1 MRYMRKI
8 PPLFAGDIPRHRY
21 RRSIISSFTGV
32 VVLVMLVCAVQVQ
45 LTAQSSTAR
54 LSGSV
59 MDENGASL
67 IGAKVTVTNISTN
80 VEQTTSTNGQGM
92 FMIPFLPSSTYTV
105 RTYLDGFSSNEI
117 KNVTLHANDHIQM
130 DIRLK
135 VGDINETIT
144 VEGISSLIRTE
155 SAAVVTIVTRRMLET
170 IPLNGRSFQS
180 LVALAPGVTMTRSD
194 ATNQGQFS
202 VNGQRADSNYFM
214 VDGVGA
220 NFGAAGS
227 YTIGG
232 TTPAN
237 NAVGSSAGLVS
248 IDALEEL
255 NIQTSSYA
263 PEFGR
268 GSGGQIGAVTRSGT
282 NQFHGSAFEYFRHDA
297 LDANDWFANSRG
309 RGQGTLRHNDFG
321 GVLGGP
327 VVRDRTFFF
336 FSYEGLR
343 LRQPS
348 TIVTT
353 VPSMAFR
360 QSAPALMQPYLN
372 AFPIPNGEILNATRA
387 RFSAVIS
394 NPRTMDATSV
404 RIDHRF
410 SDLFRVFGRYNHAPS
425 HINTRSSPGSS
436 LNDRR
441 YHTKTLTLG
450 ATSVF
455 SPRVINDLRVNFSYS
470 SSDSKVRLTDFGGA
484 VPLPE
489 SLVYPNSYS
498 LPGRSSFSFAID
510 GSTFSV
516 SQSGLRQRQFNIVDN
531 LSVSKGTHEF
541 RFGIDYRLLRPV
553 NAVADYSI
561 GITTTST
568 LAASSRAA
576 RVTVSSRLNGVYPQ
590 YQNFSAYG
598 QDTWRASRR
607 LTAVYG
613 VRWDI
618 NPAPTEKNGN
628 YPWDGVSP
636 ILVARDRDSVFWK
649 TRFTNF
655 APRLGLSYLLRS
667 EPGWE
672 TVIRGGVGIFYDL
685 ANGTAGASMSPGA
698 FPYSGSRVL
707 TNVTLPITETQAT
720 PPVLGQAGGVVDAW
734 SFNHNL
740 RNPRTYEWSLG
751 IQQAI
756 GSRQSFSASYV
767 GNAGRRL
774 VADLFSIDIMNP
786 ASSRFHYVD
795 DTSSSDYRSL
805 QMQYETRSAA
815 GLNATVS
822 YTLGR
827 SVDTSSTDS
836 AYLLS
841 VDPDQLALDRAPSDF
856 DVRHTLSA
864 GITFEIPTLRSNRYL
879 SAITGGW
886 TLGSTLILRSAMP
899 ITFVEAA
906 NTICEGNNCFVDC
919 DVFPN
924 GLCPRPDFVPGVPLY
939 LHGSEYPGG
948 MRLNPAAFKT
958 PPLGRQGTLPR
969 NYLRGFAA
977 QQVNLSLSREFGVTE
992 RARLQL
998 TVEAFN
1004 VFNHPNFAEPIAF
1017 FFNDPIFDL
1026 YEFGFSR
1033 SMLGSVMGNTGS
1045 GGEAG
1050 LNPIYQI
1057 GSARSLQL
1065 SLRFKF

>member
-1 MRYMRKI
+1 MRLAI
-8 PPLFAGDIPRHRY
+8 LAALLIFAAP
-21 RRSIISSFTGV
+21 
-32 VVLVMLVCAVQVQ
+32 A

-59 MDENGASL
+59 ADESGASL
-67 IGAKVTVTNISTN
+67 IGAKITVTNISTN
-80 VEQTTSTNGQGM
+80 VEQTTATNGQGM
-92 FMIPFLPSSTYTV
+92 FVIPFIPPSTYTV
-105 RTYLDGFSSNEI
+105 RTYLKGFSSNEI
-117 KNVTLHANDHIQM
+117 KNVTLHANDHVEM
-130 DIRLK
+130 GIRLK
-135 VGDINETIT
+135 VGDINETVT

-155 SAAVVTIVTRRMLET
+155 SAAVGTIVTRRMLET

-220 NFGAAGS
+220 NFGAASS

-248 IDALEEL
+248 VDALEEL

-297 LDANDWFANSRG
+297 LDANDWFANSKG
-309 RGQGTLRHNDFG
+309 LGKGTLRHNDFG

-348 TIVTT
+348 TILTT

-360 QSAPALMQPYLN
+360 QSAPPLMQPYLN

-410 SDLFRVFGRYNHAPS
+410 TDFLRVFGRYNHAPS
-425 HINTRSSPGSS
+425 HINTRSNPGSS

-441 YHTKTLTLG
+441 YHTKTLTIG

-455 SPRVINDLRVNFSYS
+455 SPQVINDFRVNSSYG
-470 SSDSKVRLTDFGGA
+470 SSDSRIRLTDFGGA

-489 SLVYPNSYS
+489 SLIYPNSYS
-498 LPGRSSFSFAID
+498 VPGRSSFSFSID
-510 GSTFSV
+510 GSTYSV
-516 SQSGLRQRQFNIVDN
+516 SQGGLRQRQFNIVDN
-531 LSVSKGTHEF
+531 ISVTKGTHEF
-541 RFGIDYRLLRPV
+541 RFGIDYRSLRPV
-553 NAVADYSI
+553 NATADYSI
-561 GITTTST
+561 GITTTSA
-568 LAASSRAA
+568 LAASSRAS

-607 LTAVYG
+607 LTVVYG

-636 ILVARDRDSVFWK
+636 ILVPRERDDVFWK

-667 EPGWE
+667 DPGWE
-672 TVIRGGVGIFYDL
+672 TVIRGGFGVFYDL
-685 ANGTAGASMSPGA
+685 ANGTAGASMSPGF

-707 TNVTLPITETQAT
+707 TNITLPITEAQAT
-720 PPVLGQAGGVVDAW
+720 PPALGQVGTFFEKWTFD
-734 SFNHNL
+734 HNL
-740 RNPRTYEWSLG
+740 RNPRTHEWSFG

-756 GSRQSFSASYV
+756 GSRHSFSATYV
-767 GNAGRRL
+767 GNAGRHL
-774 VADLFSIDIMNP
+774 IADLFLADFESVPI
-786 ASSRFHYVD
+786 SRFHYVD
-795 DTSSSDYRSL
+795 DTSSSDYHSL
-805 QMQYETRSAA
+805 QLQFERRFHRGMA
-815 GLNATVS
+815 ATVS
-822 YTLGR
+822 YTLGKAL
-827 SVDTSSTDS
+827 DTSSTDS
-836 AYLLS
+836 AYLAS
-841 VDPDQLALDRAPSDF
+841 VDPERLALDRGPADF

-864 GITFEIPTLRSNRYL
+864 ALTYEIPALRSNRFL
-879 SAITGGW
+879 SAVTRDWKVGAMM
-886 TLGSTLILRSAMP
+886 ILRSGMP
-899 ITFVEAA
+899 ITFVEAV
-906 NTICEGNNCFVDC
+906 TTTCEGDICVVEC
-919 DVFPN
+919 DTYPN
-924 GLCPRPDFVPGVPLY
+924 GLCPRPDVVRGVPIYLY
-939 LHGSEYPGG
+939 GPEYPGG

-958 PPLGRQGTLPR
+958 PPPGRQGTLPR

-977 QQVNLSLSREFGVTE
+977 HQVNLSLGREFGITE
-992 RARLQL
+992 RIKLHFTA
-998 TVEAFN
+998 EAFN
-1004 VFNHPNFAEPIAF
+1004 VFNHPNFAEPAATY
-1017 FFNDPIFDL
+1017 FNDPELDQYL
-1026 YEFGFSR
+1026 FGISR

-1057 GSARSLQL
+1057 GTPRSLQFSIRL
-1065 SLRFKF
+1065 KF